1 MESLFYIESPRQ
13 NSKVNLFL
21 FGVNIIIENRKLETI
36 TIAKRIK
43 LIRLI
48 ESGKTFKQ
56 ASE

>member
-1 MESLFYIESPRQ
+1 MASLFYIESQRQ

-21 FGVNIIIENRKLETI
+21 FEVNIIIENRKLETI